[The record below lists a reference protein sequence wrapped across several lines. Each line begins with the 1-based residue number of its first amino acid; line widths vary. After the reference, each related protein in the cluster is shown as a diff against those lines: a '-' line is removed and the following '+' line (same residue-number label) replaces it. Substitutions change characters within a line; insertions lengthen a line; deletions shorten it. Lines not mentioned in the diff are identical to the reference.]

1 MPDWEELMASIERA
15 GWRRTGPSR
24 LSAASQGLQVP
35 PSKPGERGHNEALP
49 FLICCGFLLSPSP
62 LFCPLLRPL
71 SRLRPSTGPP
81 WAFSIFIS
89 LSSRPAILF
98 VLRRSGL
105 CSAGA
110 FSGSGVGL
118 SEAFQVEGYFVRQE
132 ESSEMEKHSTEAQC
146 VLMGRILNQGTV

>member
-1 MPDWEELMASIERA
+1 MASIERA

-24 LSAASQGLQVP
+24 FSAASRGLWVP
-35 PSKPGERGHNEALP
+35 PSKPGERGCNEALP

-71 SRLRPSTGPP
+71 SCLRPSTGPP
-81 WAFSIFIS
+81 VRCPLIDTKQDA
-89 LSSRPAILF
+89 LF

-110 FSGSGVGL
+110 VSGSGVGL
-118 SEAFQVEGYFVRQE
+118 SGAFQVEGYFVRQE

>member
-81 WAFSIFIS
+81 VRCPLIDTKQDA
-89 LSSRPAILF
+89 LF